1 MKLFRY
7 IFIFLLCMNINY
19 SWAYS
24 EQNIAFADIDLVIQ
38 TTDIG
43 NLTLK
48 KINALNNSN
57 LEKLKEFEKELKN
70 NENQINEKK
79 NLISIEEYE
88 KEVLQLKN
96 KVKDFKDKKNK
107 MVINFNKTKQ
117 NELNNLFKKINPI
130 IQNYMN
136 ENSIGILLNSKNI
149 FIGSKKLDLTQN
161 LINEI
166 NNKIKKK

>member
-7 IFIFLLCMNINY
+7 IFIFLLYFNTNY

-24 EQNIAFADIDLVIQ
+24 EQNIGFADIDLIIQ
-38 TTDIG
+38 TTEIG

-48 KINALNNSN
+48 KIDSLNNSN
-57 LEKLKEFEKELKN
+57 VEKLKEFEKELKN
-70 NENQINEKK
+70 NENQIKQKK
-79 NLISIEEYE
+79 NLISAEEYE
-88 KEVLQLKN
+88 KEVIKFKN
-96 KVKDFKDKKNK
+96 KVNDFKEKKNK

-117 NELNNLFKKINPI
+117 SELNNLFEKINPI

-149 FIGSKKLDLTQN
+149 FIGVKKLDITQN
-161 LINEI
+161 LIDEI
-166 NNKIKKK
+166 NNKVEE